1 MLLYLA
7 DMELTREQLFSQVWS
22 QPMVQIAARYGMTG
36 NGLAKICDRL
46 NIPRPPRS
54 HWTSAP
60 ELRHGPPKLPAPPIG
75 LSEELVLGRRQARQS
90 PGKRTRLDGES
101 RRQQIL
107 DAATRVAIEQGL
119 NAITIR
125 SLAQDVGIS
134 ETQVHNCVGSRG
146 ELLIAMA
153 RREIARLETNRRDR
167 VSRNMDRHTK
177 IVLSTIGYL
186 HEAANSG
193 PLLQMLLRV
202 PEVKL
207 ALRDERDATARLA
220 REPILRRMTVNQ
232 GLDIATA
239 RAATTALTAIS
250 LKGGGIVA
258 GKRAPLSMVEQLCV
272 PMVMAGVAAVDSYD
286 TCGR

>member
-1 MLLYLA
+1 MGK
-7 DMELTREQLFSQVWS
+7 V
-22 QPMVQIAARYGMTG
+22 AASYGMTG

-60 ELRHGPPKLPAPPIG
+60 PLRNAPPALPPPPIG

-90 PGKRTRLDGES
+90 PGKRTRLDGER

-107 DAATRVAIEQGL
+107 DAAVQVAIEKGL
-119 NAITIR
+119 NAVTIR

-134 ETQVHNCVGSRG
+134 ETQIHNCVGSRG
-146 ELLIAMA
+146 DLLLALA
-153 RREIARLETNRRDR
+153 RREIVKLETNRRDR
-167 VSRNMDRHTK
+167 VSRSMDRHTK

-186 HEAANSG
+186 HEAAKSG
-193 PLLQMLLRV
+193 PLLQMLLRM
-202 PEVKL
+202 PDVKM
-207 ALRDERDATARLA
+207 ALRAERDATARLA
-220 REPILRRMTVNQ
+220 REPILKRMTMNQ

-258 GKRAPLSMVEQLCV
+258 GKRAPLAMVEQLCV
-272 PMVMAGVAAVDSYD
+272 PMVMAGVAAVDSSGAG
-286 TCGR
+286 GR